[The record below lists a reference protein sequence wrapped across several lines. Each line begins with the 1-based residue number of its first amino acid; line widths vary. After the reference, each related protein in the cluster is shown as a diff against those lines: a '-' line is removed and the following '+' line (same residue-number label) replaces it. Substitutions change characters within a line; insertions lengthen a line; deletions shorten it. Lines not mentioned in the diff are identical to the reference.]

1 VGVVGDTRDLGLDR
15 NAPPTFYWSAWHFP
29 TWNLSLVLRT
39 RTEPLALASAIR
51 KAAAGMDS
59 SALVSDVTTVEQ
71 LVSESLSSRRLN
83 MLMLA
88 IFAALALVLA
98 AVGIYGVM
106 AYSVNQRRHEIG
118 VRMALGAVQTDVLRL
133 VIGKALLLG
142 GLGVVAG
149 SAAALGLTR
158 LMAGMLYGV
167 KPADPLT
174 FGCVAFLLFA
184 VALAASY
191 LPARRATRL
200 DPLAA
205 LRCE

>member
-1 VGVVGDTRDLGLDR
+1 MAG
-15 NAPPTFYWSAWHFP
+15 S
-29 TWNLSLVLRT
+29 
-39 RTEPLALASAIR
+39 EPLALASAIR
-51 KAAAGMDS
+51 KAAAGQDS
-59 SALVSDVTTVEQ
+59 SALVSNVTTVEQ

-88 IFAALALVLA
+88 IFAALALLLA
-98 AVGIYGVM
+98 ALGIYSVM

-118 VRMALGAVQTDVLRL
+118 VRMALGAVHSDVLRL

-142 GLGVVAG
+142 GLGVVTG

-184 VALAASY
+184 VAVAASY